1 MQPKTNIKKPDR
13 IILFEVGL
21 IVALLFVNWALNL
34 QYLTNAIVVVDPGK
48 DPRAET
54 GYLLGAIVEPI
65 IEKEPEPKQKIEEAS
80 VFDIRAII
88 KQVDNLFDVKDQKI
102 AEPSFAPPG
111 PIAPIVVKERID
123 SSTIVHDF
131 VDKMPTFPG
140 GENELRKFIV
150 QNFDIPDI
158 VYDYGNEFKLNVEFL
173 IDKNGEVSDFKI
185 LNCSRSGFGLETEAK
200 RIYTK
205 MPKWEPGINS
215 GKKVKVR
222 LRQPIKIQIY

>member
-34 QYLTNAIVVVDPGK
+34 QYKTDIACHFPTEDDILYDSAYIYTPFI
-48 DPRAET
+48 
-54 GYLLGAIVEPI
+54 EPI
-65 IEKEPEPKQKIEEAS
+65 EKPDPPKQKIEEAS

-102 AEPSFAPPG
+102 VEPSFAPPG
-111 PIAPIVVKERID
+111 LIAPIVVKERID

-158 VYDYGNEFKLNVEFL
+158 VYDYGNEFKINVEFV

-185 LNCSRSGFGLETEAK
+185 LNCSRPGFGLETEAK

-205 MPKWEPGINS
+205 MPKWEPGVNS